1 MCKRCCSRA
10 VATVDFPDADK
21 PVNQMVKPRWPRNWL
36 RSCRESD
43 GCQVMLLY
51 KPRVN
56 VSQSF
61 YLSWKPRNSSKR
73 RINGRERIWTYV
85 AIVTV
90 RGNCDLEL

>member
-51 KPRVN
+51 MPP
-56 VSQSF
+56 VSQSVS
-61 YLSWKPRNSSKR
+61 LLPVLEAPRSWQDVDKWAGEELDSR
-73 RINGRERIWTYV
+73 RH
-85 AIVTV
+85 
-90 RGNCDLEL
+90 CDCSRQL